1 MKKLIFGAAMLT
13 LAISCNAP
21 STTATTDKGQTQA
34 EKNMANNLKVYDAIK
49 SGDTSPLDTLVATD
63 AVDHDGPHG
72 MDMKGKDS
80 ILHMLG
86 DMHNHFKDLKFDVIS
101 SAANGDY
108 VFTLVHISGT
118 TIDSSMGMPGQ
129 AIDEKGVDVIK
140 LNSDNKLT
148 DHWGFTDD
156 QKVSK
161 EMKEMRD
168 KMSMKDDSKMKK

>member
-13 LAISCNAP
+13 LAISCNTP
-21 STTATTDKGQTQA
+21 STTTSTDKGQAQA
-34 EKNMANNLKVYDAIK
+34 DKNMANNLKVYDALK
-49 SGDTSPLDTLVATD
+49 SGDTSPLDSLVATD
-63 AVDHDGPHG
+63 AVDHDGAHG
-72 MDMKGKDS
+72 DMKGKDS

-108 VFTLVHISGT
+108 VFTLVRISGT
-118 TIDSSMGMPGQ
+118 TTDSSMGMPGR
-129 AIDEKGVDVIK
+129 AIDEKGVDVVK
-140 LNSDNKLT
+140 FNSDNKVT
-148 DHWGFTDD
+148 DHWGFSDD
-156 QKVSK
+156 QQVSK